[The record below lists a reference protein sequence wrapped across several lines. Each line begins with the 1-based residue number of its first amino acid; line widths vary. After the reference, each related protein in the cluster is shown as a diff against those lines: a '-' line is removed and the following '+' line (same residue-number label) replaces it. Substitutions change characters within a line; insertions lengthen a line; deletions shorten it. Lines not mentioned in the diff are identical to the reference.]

1 MIFTDPFSTPT
12 PVCLSGRNPFMS
24 SHNPLLSDTLRRN
37 ESLLLNADDDAFSKP
52 DSQTATV
59 ETRGQTIQLPFDGE
73 TQAANV
79 ESTRTNVQR
88 PDIQQ
93 TERELGDSSR
103 HKKKFDPHA
112 LRQLKALLLR
122 QSEDIKALQRQLIE
136 LNTSLSRQYSLVLPD
151 QFKPCTKQ
159 SSF

>member
-12 PVCLSGRNPFMS
+12 PVCLSGRNPFVS
-24 SHNPLLSDTLRRN
+24 SHNALLSDTLLRN
-37 ESLLLNADDDAFSKP
+37 ESPLLNADGDALSKQ

-59 ETRGQTIQLPFDGE
+59 ETRGQTIQLPFEGK
-73 TQAANV
+73 TQGANV

-88 PDIQQ
+88 SDMQQ
-93 TERELGDSSR
+93 TERELGNSSR
-103 HKKKFDPHA
+103 HQEKFDPHN
-112 LRQLKALLLR
+112 LGQLEALLLR
-122 QSEDIKALQRQLIE
+122 QSEDNKALQLQVIE